1 MHTIYR
7 QGLVPRHACTCHG
20 TNDRLPLTSCRLSTA
35 WQSIWFI
42 IYVHEHDFETMIISP
57 CHDAIDVLLQTK
69 YMACTAM
76 VLYQSNRIVETNQQ
90 KRCPHSRSRPEPK
103 RDKVWLQQDRFVL
116 LSGQKICKHIIARI
130 WLLAED
136 RFHVLA
142 SPVAT
147 RPAARRKKKAIRVRF
162 RLSAPKP

>member
-103 RDKVWLQQDRFVL
+103 RDKVWLQQDRFYYLGRRYVSISSL
-116 LSGQKICKHIIARI
+116 AFGFWQRI
-130 WLLAED
+130 GFTYWHLQLPRGPLQEGK
-136 RFHVLA
+136 
-142 SPVAT
+142 
-147 RPAARRKKKAIRVRF
+147 RRR
-162 RLSAPKP
+162 